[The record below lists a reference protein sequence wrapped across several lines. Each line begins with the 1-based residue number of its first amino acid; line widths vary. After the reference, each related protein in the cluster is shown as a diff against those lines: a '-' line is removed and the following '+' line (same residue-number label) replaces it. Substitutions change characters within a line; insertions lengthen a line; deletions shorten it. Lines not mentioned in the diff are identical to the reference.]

1 MRRLEEERE
10 TWKGKIEGRKE
21 KEDKQEK
28 KNMESKKLEDLEGG
42 KETGR
47 GRKEEGG
54 SEGENERRFVC

>member
-1 MRRLEEERE
+1 
-10 TWKGKIEGRKE
+10 
-21 KEDKQEK
+21 
-28 KNMESKKLEDLEGG
+28 MESKKLEDLEGG